1 MDLGL
6 KGKVVVITGGTA
18 GIGKASAEAF
28 LAEGCKVVVCGRS
41 EAKLKAF
48 RAEYEGHDILAV
60 QADVASF
67 DDMRRLAEAA
77 ENTFGGIDVW
87 VNNAGMYPAGDLE
100 DMELDTW
107 HDTFR
112 VNVDG
117 VLYGCRAAIPAMRRR
132 GGGVILN
139 AEDHVGVPF
148 GTGHKGVEVFH
159 IDVGLVQHIPS
170 FGQLAGG
177 ITPTANRGAY
187 AISKAAVH
195 QLTRVLAAELGPDNI
210 RVVTYNPGFVLT
222 ELNAPQ
228 VAEYPKGAIER
239 QTAQNRLGRPEEVAG
254 LIVFLASDRASFIT
268 GSGVEV
274 SGGKYCVQNPAM
286 PWDKRA

>member
-41 EAKLKAF
+41 EAKIKAF

-139 AEDHVGVPF
+139 AGSYAV
-148 GTGHKGVEVFH
+148 
-159 IDVGLVQHIPS
+159 
-170 FGQLAGG
+170 

-274 SGGKYCVQNPAM
+274 SGGKYCVQNPSM

>member
-139 AEDHVGVPF
+139 AGSYAV
-148 GTGHKGVEVFH
+148 
-159 IDVGLVQHIPS
+159 
-170 FGQLAGG
+170 

-187 AISKAAVH
+187 GISKAAVH
-195 QLTRVLAAELGPDNI
+195 HLTRVLAAELGPDNI

-268 GSGVEV
+268 GQIIGCD
-274 SGGKYCVQNPAM
+274 GGFRV
-286 PWDKRA
+286 

>member
-18 GIGKASAEAF
+18 GIGKASAEVF
-28 LAEGCKVVVCGRS
+28 LQEGCKVVVCGRS

-48 RAEYEGHDILAV
+48 QAEFAGRDILTV
-60 QADVASF
+60 QAEVASF
-67 DDMRRLAEAA
+67 DDMKRLAEAA
-77 ENTFGGIDVW
+77 EQAFGGIDVW

-100 DMELDTW
+100 DMDLDEWQMTM
-107 HDTFR
+107 R

-139 AEDHVGVPF
+139 AGSYAV
-148 GTGHKGVEVFH
+148 
-159 IDVGLVQHIPS
+159 
-170 FGQLAGG
+170 

-187 AISKAAVH
+187 AVSKAAVH
-195 QLTRVLAAELGPDNI
+195 QITRVLAAELGPDNI

-228 VAEYPKGAIER
+228 VAEYPAGTIER
-239 QTAQNRLGRPEEVAG
+239 QTAQKRLGKPEEVAG
-254 LIVFLASDRASFIT
+254 LIAFLASERASFIT
-268 GSGVEV
+268 GSGVEI
-274 SGGKYCVQNPAM
+274 SGGKFCVQNPAM
-286 PWDKRA
+286 VWDKRG

>member
-18 GIGKASAEAF
+18 GIGKASAEVF
-28 LAEGCKVVVCGRS
+28 LDEGCKVVVCGRS
-41 EAKLKAF
+41 EAKLRAF
-48 RAEYEGHDILAV
+48 QEEFAGRDILTV
-60 QADVASF
+60 QAEVSSF

-77 ENTFGGIDVW
+77 EQTFGGIDVW

-100 DMELDTW
+100 DMDLDEWQKTM
-107 HDTFR
+107 R
-112 VNVDG
+112 VNIDG

-139 AEDHVGVPF
+139 AGSYAV
-148 GTGHKGVEVFH
+148 
-159 IDVGLVQHIPS
+159 
-170 FGQLAGG
+170 

-195 QLTRVLAAELGPDNI
+195 HLTRVLAAELGPDNI

-286 PWDKRA
+286 PWAKRA